1 MNIILT
7 MKSSLTEPQ
16 MLVVS
21 DIDDIFIPAPD
32 DLLVNLSESRAVIEN
47 FLNKLGNMHKNT
59 QNVSSAL
66 PAALT
71 AANKVIVSRME
82 S

>member
-1 MNIILT
+1 
-7 MKSSLTEPQ
+7 

-21 DIDDIFIPAPD
+21 DLDDIFIPAPD
-32 DLLVNLSESRAVIEN
+32 DLLVNLKESRAVIES
-47 FLNKLGNMHKNT
+47 FLNKLGSMHKNT

-71 AANKVIVSRME
+71 AAHKILVSKIKY
-82 S
+82 